1 MTTLPP
7 TAVETLATTRIF
19 APCETVK
26 SNKYFSF
33 FPSLDPAKKACPLST
48 VIPSAHGAGA
58 LLSQMNPE
66 V

>member
-7 TAVETLATTRIF
+7 TAVETLAMTRIF

-33 FPSLDPAKKACPLST
+33 FPSLDSPKNASSLST
-48 VIPSAHGAGA
+48 VIPRARWAEA
-58 LLSQMNPE
+58 LLSTMSPE